1 MPSHSPIPGGRKH
14 YLDRSCG
21 CLRCLTWKVQ
31 RNGDVDTQWSQKR
44 RIVVVVALVTFV
56 VVVVVAVVVVVDVS
70 AVVAVVV
77 VVVVVVVVP
86 ISCGTLPLPNS
97 TDTFLSHAPLK
108 RNPWSSEFI
117 KLMLEQTIWQPLL
130 QRLTN
135 TSTKC
140 KYDLFFM
147 ETRRMQRAQLWYFT
161 SKYPYH
167 QCMVYLPTC
176 QCGCFLFLS

>member
-1 MPSHSPIPGGRKH
+1 M
-14 YLDRSCG
+14 
-21 CLRCLTWKVQ
+21 
-31 RNGDVDTQWSQKR
+31 
-44 RIVVVVALVTFV
+44 ALVTFV
-56 VVVVVAVVVVVDVS
+56 VVVVVAVL
-70 AVVAVVV
+70 VVV

-108 RNPWSSEFI
+108 RNPLNSEFV

-147 ETRRMQRAQLWYFT
+147 ETRRMQRAQL
-161 SKYPYH
+161 
-167 QCMVYLPTC
+167 
-176 QCGCFLFLS
+176 